1 MSVRVPDAWDGVA
14 LAGLTVA
21 LVAGVFVTPALV
33 APLDLC
39 VFHRLARL
47 DCPGCGL
54 TRAFLLIPRG
64 EFAQALRLNV
74 ASLPLYGLFMA
85 FWCALLSQRLGRP
98 VLARPVFIRIRTI
111 AMLAILV
118 LLVGHWSYKTYV
130 YFSSHS
136 LVEYVRTIRPDRR

>member
-1 MSVRVPDAWDGVA
+1 MA
-14 LAGLTVA
+14 LAALTAA
-21 LVAGVFVTPALV
+21 LVAGVFVAPALI
-33 APLDLC
+33 APLDIC

-64 EFAQALRLNV
+64 EFVQALRLNV

-85 FWCALLSQRLGRP
+85 FWCALLSRRLGRP
-98 VLARPVFIRIRTI
+98 LLTQPVFIRIRTI
-111 AMLAILV
+111 AMLAILM
-118 LLVGHWSYKTYV
+118 LLVGHWGYKTYV

-136 LVEYVRTIRPDRR
+136 LAEYVRAIRPHGR